1 MDTLPITA
9 LQRQRYLALIREY
22 RTRQRKCAT
31 KAVFRE
37 EIMKLIFELHPECRA
52 HTSEF
57 YQKIAHD
64 VPERFVAPLVTLCAF
79 HGSGSPSHDKR
90 PQFPVRFDVPR
101 RPTPQQFSRRRVPQ
115 VSDSTYYVHI
125 DQRIPFVIS
134 GSTEP
139 GVRLVDLLN
148 KNPCTWMQG
157 HQDSPFLRSP
167 FDQILFRF
175 SVSCDARSPIV
186 GLLTASISGLA
197 ATSLK
202 RRSPRPIT
210 RARPSAKKG
219 HAVHLR
225 RSSLAKAI
233 AQYIAKVLPQIA
245 HFQETP
251 DTNFVLSTTC
261 RKGITIEDIVL
272 VSLVPISQQPDCPP
286 KWIAELDVL
295 FITQPGTVRHEV
307 PKSPLTPIPK
317 LRPPPPMSGSG

>member
-1 MDTLPITA
+1 MNTLRITA

-22 RTRQRKCAT
+22 RIRQRKCAT

-37 EIMKLIFELHPECRA
+37 EIMKLVFDLRPECRA

-57 YQKIAHD
+57 YQKMAHD

-90 PQFPVRFDVPR
+90 PQFPARFDAPR

-139 GVRLVDLLN
+139 G
-148 KNPCTWMQG
+148 
-157 HQDSPFLRSP
+157 
-167 FDQILFRF
+167 ILFRF
-175 SVSCDARSPIV
+175 SVSRGVRSSIV

-202 RRSPRPIT
+202 GRSPRPIT
-210 RARPSAKKG
+210 RARQSTKKG

-225 RSSLAKAI
+225 HSSLAKAI

-245 HFQETP
+245 HFQETS
-251 DTNFVLSTTC
+251 DTNFVLSTTG

-272 VSLVPISQQPDCPP
+272 VSLVPISQQPDCSP
-286 KWIAELDVL
+286 KWIAELDVCSSHSPGL
-295 FITQPGTVRHEV
+295 FATKCPN
-307 PKSPLTPIPK
+307 
-317 LRPPPPMSGSG
+317 LR